1 MNLEQLEYI
10 VDVAKTKSLT
20 KTAQHAHVT
29 LSAVSQSI
37 SMLESELDVVLFHR
51 SRGIGAV
58 PTAEGQALIEIAGEI
73 MNLVKRLK
81 EEAGNYSERL
91 SGELF
96 IGTIP
101 GPMHLLME
109 LIADFKIDYP
119 DVKIQIIEKG
129 PKDILDELHNNQI
142 DIGFIAMNEKQINQT
157 KTLRF
162 ERTFTGKMVVGVR
175 SDSPLALRK
184 SIHPR
189 ELLKYT
195 LVLYDD
201 EYIRSYIT
209 EFVAKFGELD
219 VLFISNNVPAI
230 QKAVLGGLALTV
242 GLDYSFKHQELP
254 DNIVPIELEN
264 HYPVYYGWVSS
275 TQNQTNPIIKRF
287 IQRLKHV

>member
-37 SMLESELDVVLFHR
+37 SMLESELEVVLFHR

-73 MNLVKRLK
+73 ITLVKRLRD
-81 EEAGNYSERL
+81 EAGNYSEKL

-109 LIADFKIDYP
+109 LIADFKTDYP
-119 DVKIQIIEKG
+119 YVKVQIIEKG
-129 PKDILDELHNNQI
+129 PKDILDELHSNQI
-142 DIGFIAMNEKQINQT
+142 DIGFIAMNERLINQNRM
-157 KTLRF
+157 LRF
-162 ERTFTGKMVVGVR
+162 ERIFTGKMVVGVR
-175 SDSPLALRK
+175 ADSPLALRK

-201 EYIRSYIT
+201 EYIRAYMT
-209 EFVAKFGELD
+209 EFVAQFGELD
-219 VLFISNNVPAI
+219 ILFISNNVPAI

-242 GLDYSFKHQELP
+242 GLDYSFKNKDFPTH
-254 DNIVPIELEN
+254 IVPIELEN
-264 HYPVYYGWVSS
+264 SHPVYYGWVSS
-275 TQNQTNPIIKRF
+275 AQNQANPIIKRF
-287 IQRLKHV
+287 IQRLKHA